1 MINLLVKGWM
11 AMRRDEYFE
20 KLLEVIEELK
30 IEAEEKPIIVEGK
43 RDVESLEKLGVEGTF
58 IIIAKTPIYL
68 IADELVRKRV
78 KEVIL
83 LTDFDRR
90 GRMLAKAI
98 IEEFRHRGIK
108 VNTKIRHEIFIY
120 TNSGIRDIESLFS
133 YVNKRLF

>member
-1 MINLLVKGWM
+1 M

-20 KLLEVIEELK
+20 RLLEVIEELK
-30 IEAEEKPIIVEGK
+30 IEAEDKPIIVEGK

-58 IIIAKTPIYL
+58 IVIAKTPIYL
-68 IADELVRKRV
+68 IADELIRKGI

-98 IEEFRHRGIK
+98 VEEFRYRGIK
-108 VNTKIRHEIFIY
+108 VNTKIRQEIFIY

-133 YVNKRLF
+133 YVNKRSLF

>member
-1 MINLLVKGWM
+1 
-11 AMRRDEYFE
+11 MRREEYFE

-43 RDVESLEKLGVEGTF
+43 KDMESLIKLGVEGTF
-58 IIIAKTPIYL
+58 IIIAKTPVYL
-68 IADELVRKRV
+68 IADELVRKGI

-90 GRMLAKAI
+90 GKMLAKAI
-98 IEEFRHRGIK
+98 VEEFRHRGIK

-133 YVNKRLF
+133 YVNRRLLY

>member
-1 MINLLVKGWM
+1 
-11 AMRRDEYFE
+11 MRRDEYFE

-58 IIIAKTPIYL
+58 IIIAKTPVYL

>member
-1 MINLLVKGWM
+1 
-11 AMRRDEYFE
+11 MRREEYFE

-43 RDVESLEKLGVEGTF
+43 KDMESLVKLGVEGTF
-58 IIIAKTPIYL
+58 IIIAKTPVYL
-68 IADELVRKRV
+68 IADELVRKGI

-90 GRMLAKAI
+90 GKMLAKAI
-98 IEEFRHRGIK
+98 VEEFRHRGIK

-133 YVNKRLF
+133 YINKRLLY

>member
-1 MINLLVKGWM
+1 M

>member
-1 MINLLVKGWM
+1 MV
-11 AMRRDEYFE
+11 MRREAYFE
-20 KLLEVIEELK
+20 KLLDVIEELK

-43 RDVESLEKLGVEGTF
+43 KDMESLVKLGVEGTF
-58 IIIAKTPIYL
+58 IIIAKTPVYL
-68 IADELVRKRV
+68 IADELVRKGI

-90 GRMLAKAI
+90 GKMLAKAI
-98 IEEFRHRGIK
+98 LEEFRHRGIK

-133 YVNKRLF
+133 YINKRLLY

>member
-1 MINLLVKGWM
+1 
-11 AMRRDEYFE
+11 MRRDEYFE

-98 IEEFRHRGIK
+98 VEEFRHRGIK

-133 YVNKRLF
+133 YVNKRMF

>member
-1 MINLLVKGWM
+1 
-11 AMRRDEYFE
+11 MRREEYFE

-43 RDVESLEKLGVEGTF
+43 KDMESLVKLGVEGTF
-58 IIIAKTPIYL
+58 IIIAKTPVYL
-68 IADELVRKRV
+68 IADELVRKGI

-90 GRMLAKAI
+90 GKMLAKAI
-98 IEEFRHRGIK
+98 LEEFRHRGIK

-133 YVNKRLF
+133 YINKRLLY

>member
-1 MINLLVKGWM
+1 MV
-11 AMRRDEYFE
+11 MRRDEYFE

-68 IADELVRKRV
+68 IADELIRKGV

-98 IEEFRHRGIK
+98 VEEFRHRGIK

-133 YVNKRLF
+133 YVNKRMF

>member
-1 MINLLVKGWM
+1 
-11 AMRRDEYFE
+11 MRREEYFE

-98 IEEFRHRGIK
+98 VEEFRHRGIK
-108 VNTKIRHEIFIY
+108 VNTKISHEIFIY

-133 YVNKRLF
+133 YVNKRMF

>member
-1 MINLLVKGWM
+1 
-11 AMRRDEYFE
+11 MRRDEYFE

-43 RDVESLEKLGVEGTF
+43 KDVESLEKLGVEGTF

-98 IEEFRHRGIK
+98 VEEFRHRGIK

-133 YVNKRLF
+133 YVNKRMF

>member
-1 MINLLVKGWM
+1 MV
-11 AMRRDEYFE
+11 MRRDEYFE

-43 RDVESLEKLGVEGTF
+43 KDVESLEKLGVEGTF
-58 IIIAKTPIYL
+58 ITIAKTPIYL

-98 IEEFRHRGIK
+98 VEEFRHRGIK

-133 YVNKRLF
+133 YVNKRMF

>member
-1 MINLLVKGWM
+1 
-11 AMRRDEYFE
+11 
-20 KLLEVIEELK
+20 LEVIEELK

-58 IIIAKTPIYL
+58 IIIAKTPVYL

>member
-1 MINLLVKGWM
+1 
-11 AMRRDEYFE
+11 MRREAYFE
-20 KLLEVIEELK
+20 KLLDVIEELK

-43 RDVESLEKLGVEGTF
+43 KDMESLVKLGVEGTF
-58 IIIAKTPIYL
+58 IIIAKTPVYL
-68 IADELVRKRV
+68 IADELVRKGI

-90 GRMLAKAI
+90 GKMLAKAI
-98 IEEFRHRGIK
+98 LEEFRHRGIK

-133 YVNKRLF
+133 YINKRLLY

>member
-1 MINLLVKGWM
+1 
-11 AMRRDEYFE
+11 MRREEYFE

-43 RDVESLEKLGVEGTF
+43 KDMESLVKLGVEGTF
-58 IIIAKTPIYL
+58 IIIAKTPVYL
-68 IADELVRKRV
+68 IADELVRKGI

-90 GRMLAKAI
+90 GKMLAKAI
-98 IEEFRHRGIK
+98 LEEFRHRGIK

-133 YVNKRLF
+133 YVNKRLFY

>member
-1 MINLLVKGWM
+1 MV
-11 AMRRDEYFE
+11 MRRDEYFE

-43 RDVESLEKLGVEGTF
+43 KDVESLEKLGVEGTF

-68 IADELVRKRV
+68 IADELVRKGI

-90 GRMLAKAI
+90 GKMLAKAI
-98 IEEFRHRGIK
+98 LEEFRHRGIK

-133 YVNKRLF
+133 YINKRLLY

>member
-1 MINLLVKGWM
+1 
-11 AMRRDEYFE
+11 MRRDEYFE

>member
-1 MINLLVKGWM
+1 
-11 AMRRDEYFE
+11 MRREEYFE

-43 RDVESLEKLGVEGTF
+43 KDMESLIKLGVEGTF
-58 IIIAKTPIYL
+58 IIIAKTPVYL
-68 IADELVRKRV
+68 IADELVRKGI

-90 GRMLAKAI
+90 GKMLAKAI
-98 IEEFRHRGIK
+98 VEEFRHRGIK

-120 TNSGIRDIESLFS
+120 TNSGIRDIERLFS
-133 YVNKRLF
+133 YVNKRLLY

>member
-1 MINLLVKGWM
+1 
-11 AMRRDEYFE
+11 MRRDEYFE

-58 IIIAKTPIYL
+58 IIIAKTPVYL
-68 IADELVRKRV
+68 IADELVRRGV

-98 IEEFRHRGIK
+98 VEEFRHRGIK
-108 VNTKIRHEIFIY
+108 VNTKIRQEIFIY

-133 YVNKRLF
+133 YVNKRSLF

>member
-1 MINLLVKGWM
+1 
-11 AMRRDEYFE
+11 MRREEYFE

-43 RDVESLEKLGVEGTF
+43 KDMESLIKLGVEGTF
-58 IIIAKTPIYL
+58 IIIAKTPVYL
-68 IADELVRKRV
+68 IADELVRKGI

-90 GRMLAKAI
+90 GKMLAKAI
-98 IEEFRHRGIK
+98 VEEFRHRGIK

-133 YVNKRLF
+133 YINKRLLY

>member
-1 MINLLVKGWM
+1 M
-11 AMRRDEYFE
+11 AMRREEYFE

-43 RDVESLEKLGVEGTF
+43 KDMESLIKLGVEGTF
-58 IIIAKTPIYL
+58 IIIAKTPVYL
-68 IADELVRKRV
+68 IADELVRKGI

-90 GRMLAKAI
+90 GKMLAKAI
-98 IEEFRHRGIK
+98 VEEFRHRGIK

-133 YVNKRLF
+133 YVNKRLLY

>member
-1 MINLLVKGWM
+1 
-11 AMRRDEYFE
+11 MRREAYFE
-20 KLLEVIEELK
+20 KLLDVIEELK

-43 RDVESLEKLGVEGTF
+43 KDMESLVKLGVEGTF
-58 IIIAKTPIYL
+58 IIIAKTPVYL
-68 IADELVRKRV
+68 IADELVRKGI

-90 GRMLAKAI
+90 GKMLAKAI
-98 IEEFRHRGIK
+98 VEEFRHRGIK

-133 YVNKRLF
+133 YVNKRLLY

>member
-1 MINLLVKGWM
+1 
-11 AMRRDEYFE
+11 MRRDEYFE

-58 IIIAKTPIYL
+58 IIIAKIPVYL
-68 IADELVRKRV
+68 IADELVRKGI

-98 IEEFRHRGIK
+98 VEEFRHRGIK
-108 VNTKIRHEIFIY
+108 VNTKIRQEIFIY

>member
-1 MINLLVKGWM
+1 
-11 AMRRDEYFE
+11 MRRDEYFE

-68 IADELVRKRV
+68 IADELIRKGV

-98 IEEFRHRGIK
+98 VEEFRHRGIK

-133 YVNKRLF
+133 YVNKRMF

>member
-1 MINLLVKGWM
+1 MV
-11 AMRRDEYFE
+11 MRRDEYFE

-98 IEEFRHRGIK
+98 VEEFRHRGIK

-133 YVNKRLF
+133 YVNKRMF

>member
-1 MINLLVKGWM
+1 
-11 AMRRDEYFE
+11 MRREAYFE
-20 KLLEVIEELK
+20 KLLDVIEELK

-43 RDVESLEKLGVEGTF
+43 KDMESLVKLGVEGTF
-58 IIIAKTPIYL
+58 IIIAKTPVYL
-68 IADELVRKRV
+68 IADELVRKGI

-90 GRMLAKAI
+90 GKMLAKAI
-98 IEEFRHRGIK
+98 TEEFRHRGIK

-133 YVNKRLF
+133 YINKRLLY

>member
-1 MINLLVKGWM
+1 
-11 AMRRDEYFE
+11 MRREEYFE

-43 RDVESLEKLGVEGTF
+43 KDMESLIKLGVEGTF
-58 IIIAKTPIYL
+58 IIIAKTPVYL
-68 IADELVRKRV
+68 IADELVRKGI

-90 GRMLAKAI
+90 GKMLAKAI
-98 IEEFRHRGIK
+98 VEEFRHRGIK

-133 YVNKRLF
+133 YVNKRLLY